1 MKEFCSLTLK
11 AEKSTKFF
19 RKEGKMAKLCIDS
32 ETEMVSI
39 PFVVSSQ
46 EGEHQEIAD
55 AKGRGLVS
63 LLLAE
68 RLDVFVGKRGVGI
81 YRFTVSCA
89 APGMV
94 SSTIEKVKALAL
106 LKGLAVEAI

>member
-1 MKEFCSLTLK
+1 
-11 AEKSTKFF
+11 
-19 RKEGKMAKLCIDS
+19 MAKLCIDS

-39 PFVVSSQ
+39 PFVVSS
-46 EGEHQEIAD
+46 EKGEPQGTAD

-68 RLDVFVGKRGVGI
+68 RLDVFVGKRGVGT

-89 APGMV
+89 APDKV
-94 SSTIEKVKALAL
+94 FSTKQKVEELAAM
-106 LKGLAVEAI
+106 KGLAVEAI

>member
-1 MKEFCSLTLK
+1 
-11 AEKSTKFF
+11 
-19 RKEGKMAKLCIDS
+19 MAKLCTDS
-32 ETEMVSI
+32 RTEMVSI
-39 PFVVSSQ
+39 PFVVSSE

-68 RLDVFVGKRGVGI
+68 RFDVFVGKRRPGT

-89 APGMV
+89 APDMV
-94 SSTIEKVKALAL
+94 FSTIEKVKALAL
-106 LKGLAVEAI
+106 VKKLAVEAI

>member
-1 MKEFCSLTLK
+1 
-11 AEKSTKFF
+11 
-19 RKEGKMAKLCIDS
+19 MAKLCIDS
-32 ETEMVSI
+32 KTEMVSI
-39 PFVVSSQ
+39 PFVVSSE
-46 EGEHQEIAD
+46 EGEPQGTAD

-68 RLDVFVGKRGVGI
+68 RLDVFVGKRRPGT